1 MGGENNN
8 VNYSIKD
15 SKSFWDNT
23 EKNRKNNTSKK
34 VEIVVSLKYL
44 SNFWRTL
51 DMPLIN
57 CGKNLILTWS
67 KNYVLTSKVTRD
79 AVPAPGGNPTVSRIQ
94 QMQYLK

>member
-1 MGGENNN
+1 
-8 VNYSIKD
+8 
-15 SKSFWDNT
+15 
-23 EKNRKNNTSKK
+23 
-34 VEIVVSLKYL
+34 
-44 SNFWRTL
+44 
-51 DMPLIN
+51 MPLIN